1 MAPPEAAAAQSA
13 PPGPPSPPPAP
24 GAVLEAVGVSKR
36 FPGVVALDDVSFTL
50 RQGEIHALVG
60 ENGAGK
66 STLIKL
72 LTGVYRPDD
81 GELRL
86 AGEPVAF
93 HHPHE
98 AQRAGISTIYQ
109 EVNLVPLMSVARN
122 IFLGREPKNRF
133 GLIDFPRM
141 HRETAELLGGFGIT
155 ADPRRPLHTLGIGT
169 QQMVALAR
177 AVSVQARVVVMDEPT
192 SSLEPREVETLFR
205 VIGELHERG
214 ISILYV
220 SHRMDE
226 LYRICDR
233 VTVLRDG
240 RLVHSGDLADTDR
253 VRLVSLMLGREI
265 AEVRRHGATS
275 FGEGHTADRQPV
287 LTASGLTRRHQ
298 LQDIALELH
307 PGEVLGLGGL
317 LGSGRS
323 ETAKAL
329 SGALP
334 LDGGEI
340 SVGGRAL
347 RRLTPSAAIRAGIS
361 MLPEDRKAEGIVP
374 GLSVRE
380 NIVLAAMPRLS
391 RAGIVSRQKQD
402 RIVEIFMK
410 RLRIKAAGPEQKV
423 GELSGGNQQKVLLA
437 RWLCLEPKVLLLDE
451 PTRGIDVGAK
461 AEVQSLIDDLAG
473 EGLAVLL
480 ISSDIE
486 ELVEGADRIVV
497 LRAGAVAGELTGDD
511 VEENALLAVLAET
524 GDSDDGDSDVG
535 DGTDDAIGEA
545 PEAEA
550 TAGPQDAAPGP
561 LTKTTAPD
569 APPESAAG
577 TGTGTAAAPAP
588 PADGDPQSTPDT
600 PGGAGSATAK
610 EDPR

>member
-1 MAPPEAAAAQSA
+1 MAPSEAVEAASVPAGTAE
-13 PPGPPSPPPAP
+13 PPGAP
-24 GAVLEAVGVSKR
+24 AVLEAVRVSKR
-36 FPGVVALDDVSFTL
+36 FPGVVALDEVSFAL
-50 RQGEIHALVG
+50 RAGEIHALVG

-72 LTGVYRPDD
+72 LTGVHRPDG

-86 AGEPVAF
+86 GEAPVSF
-93 HHPHE
+93 HRPYE
-98 AQRAGISTIYQ
+98 AQQAGISTIYQ

-141 HRETAELLGGFGIT
+141 HREAAELLTGFGVR
-155 ADPRRPLHTLGIGT
+155 ADPRRPLHTLGVGT

-205 VIGELHERG
+205 VIGELHDRG
-214 ISILYV
+214 IAILYV
-220 SHRMDE
+220 SHRLDE

-240 RLVHSGDLADTDR
+240 RHVHTGELRDLDR
-253 VRLVSLMLGREI
+253 MRLVSMMLGREI
-265 AEVRRHGATS
+265 AEVRRHGTTG
-275 FGEGHTADRQPV
+275 FGDGHQAERQPV
-287 LTASGLTRRHQ
+287 LTATGLTSGQVLR
-298 LQDIALELH
+298 DVGLELH

-323 ETAKAL
+323 ETAKAVA
-329 SGALP
+329 GALA

-340 SVGGRAL
+340 SVGGRTL
-347 RRLTPSAAIRAGIS
+347 RRLTPAAAIRAGIS
-361 MLPEDRKAEGIVP
+361 LLPEDRKAEGIVP

-380 NIVLAAMPRLS
+380 NIVLAALPRLS
-391 RAGIVSRQKQD
+391 RAGIVSRGRQD
-402 RIVEIFMK
+402 RIVDVFMK
-410 RLRIKAAGPEQKV
+410 RLRIKASSPEQKV

-461 AEVQSLIDDLAG
+461 AEVQALIDDLAQ

-486 ELVEGADRIVV
+486 ELIEGSDRILV
-497 LRAGAVAGELTGDD
+497 LRGGTVAGELTGDR
-511 VEENALLAVLAET
+511 VEESKLLAVLADET
-524 GDSDDGDSDVG
+524 ADETAD
-535 DGTDDAIGEA
+535 
-545 PEAEA
+545 A
-550 TAGPQDAAPGP
+550 TADA
-561 LTKTTAPD
+561 TK
-569 APPESAAG
+569 ESAAREEP
-577 TGTGTAAAPAP
+577 AAP
-588 PADGDPQSTPDT
+588 
-600 PGGAGSATAK
+600 K
-610 EDPR
+610 EDRR

>member
-1 MAPPEAAAAQSA
+1 MAPPEAVPQPPEPAADAKEPTEPGAPATEATEPDALVKEATEAKDAPEATGAPGTSAVPEAKDAPGASAATGTDDGSA
-13 PPGPPSPPPAP
+13 P
-24 GAVLEAVGVSKR
+24 AVLEARSVSKR
-36 FPGVVALDDVSFTL
+36 FPGVVALDGVSFSL
-50 RQGEIHALVG
+50 RAGETHALVG

-66 STLIKL
+66 STLIKV
-72 LTGVYRPDD
+72 LTGVYQPDE

-86 AGEPVAF
+86 TGQQIAF
-93 HHPHE
+93 SRPFE
-98 AQRAGISTIYQ
+98 AQQAGISTIYQ

-133 GLIDFPRM
+133 GLIDFGRM
-141 HRETAELLGGFGIT
+141 HRETTELLDGFGVRV
-155 ADPRRPLHTLGIGT
+155 DPKRPLHTLGIGT

-177 AVSVQARVVVMDEPT
+177 AVSVNAQVVIMDEPT

-205 VIGELHERG
+205 VIEDLRERG
-214 ISILYV
+214 IAVLYV

-240 RLVHSGDLADTDR
+240 RHIHTGDLADLDR
-253 VRLVSLMLGREI
+253 MQLVSMMLGRDM
-265 AEVRRHGATS
+265 AEVRRSGVTS
-275 FGEGHTADRQPV
+275 FGSEGHDASRTPV
-287 LTASGLTRRHQ
+287 LTASGLSRNHQ
-298 LQDIALELH
+298 LHDISLSLYA
-307 PGEVLGLGGL
+307 GEVLGLGGL

-329 SGALP
+329 AGALN
-334 LDGGEI
+334 LDSGEI
-340 SVGGRAL
+340 GIAGRTL
-347 RRLTPSAAIRAGIS
+347 RRLTSAGAIRAGIS
-361 MLPEDRKAEGIVP
+361 LLPEDRKAEGIVP

-391 RAGIVSRQKQD
+391 RAGVVSRAKQD

-410 RLRIKAAGPEQKV
+410 RLRIKAASPEQKV

-461 AEVQSLIDDLAG
+461 AEVQSLIDDLAR

-486 ELVEGADRIVV
+486 ELIEGADRIVV
-497 LRAGAVAGELTGDD
+497 LRGGAVAGELAGDE
-511 VEENALLAVLAET
+511 VAESHLLEVLA
-524 GDSDDGDSDVG
+524 DHS
-535 DGTDDAIGEA
+535 
-545 PEAEA
+545 P
-550 TAGPQDAAPGP
+550 
-561 LTKTTAPD
+561 
-569 APPESAAG
+569 
-577 TGTGTAAAPAP
+577 APAGQA
-588 PADGDPQSTPDT
+588 PAAQ
-600 PGGAGSATAK
+600 

>member
-1 MAPPEAAAAQSA
+1 MAPPEAAPFEAA
-13 PPGPPSPPPAP
+13 PPEAATPATSGAPSSAAP
-24 GAVLEAVGVSKR
+24 TVLEAHGVGKR
-36 FPGVVALDDVSFTL
+36 FPGVVALDDVSFSL
-50 RQGEIHALVG
+50 RAGEVHALVG

-66 STLIKL
+66 STLIKV
-72 LTGVYRPDD
+72 LTGVHRPDS
-81 GELRL
+81 GELLLSGR
-86 AGEPVAF
+86 PVRFAR
-93 HHPHE
+93 PSE
-98 AQRAGISTIYQ
+98 AQAAGISTIYQ

-141 HRETAELLGGFGIT
+141 HAEAAALLGGFGVT
-155 ADPRRPLHTLGIGT
+155 VDPRRPLDSLGIGT

-177 AVSVQARVVVMDEPT
+177 AVSVEAHVVVMDEPT

-205 VIGELHERG
+205 IIDDLRRRDIAVV
-214 ISILYV
+214 YV

-240 RLVHSGDLADTDR
+240 RHIHTGPIGGLDR
-253 VRLVSLMLGREI
+253 MRLVSMMLGREI
-265 AEVRRHGATS
+265 SEVRRHGMTS
-275 FGEGHTADRQPV
+275 FGSEGHDVARKPV
-287 LTASGLTRRHQ
+287 LTATGLARRHQ
-298 LQDIALELH
+298 LDDVSLELH

-329 SGALP
+329 AGALALDSGQVRVDGAP
-334 LDGGEI
+334 L
-340 SVGGRAL
+340 GRFS
-347 RRLTPSAAIRAGIS
+347 SAGAIRAGIS
-361 MLPEDRKAEGIVP
+361 LLPEDRKAEGIVP

-380 NIVLAAMPRLS
+380 NIVLAALPRLS
-391 RAGIVSRQKQD
+391 RLGIVSRARQD
-402 RIVEIFMK
+402 RVVDIFMK
-410 RLRIKAAGPEQKV
+410 RLRIKASSPEQKV

-461 AEVQSLIDDLAG
+461 AEVQALIDELAQ

-486 ELVEGADRIVV
+486 ELVEGSDRIVV
-497 LRAGAVAGELTGDD
+497 LRSGGTVGELLG
-511 VEENALLAVLAET
+511 ENVSEDALLAALA
-524 GDSDDGDSDVG
+524 DH
-535 DGTDDAIGEA
+535 
-545 PEAEA
+545 
-550 TAGPQDAAPGP
+550 
-561 LTKTTAPD
+561 TAPAQD
-569 APPESAAG
+569 TPNPADTTTGAPVPAGESSAAG
-577 TGTGTAAAPAP
+577 PAPAQASP
-588 PADGDPQSTPDT
+588 PADPAP
-600 PGGAGSATAK
+600 AAE

>member
-1 MAPPEAAAAQSA
+1 MAPPPAAPAKPVPAATDA
-13 PPGPPSPPPAP
+13 PT
-24 GAVLEAVGVSKR
+24 VLEAIGVSKR

-50 RQGEIHALVG
+50 RAGEIHALVG

-66 STLIKL
+66 STLIKV
-72 LTGVYRPDD
+72 LTGVHRPDG

-86 AGEPVAF
+86 GGAPVAF
-93 HHPHE
+93 SRPYE
-98 AQRAGISTIYQ
+98 AQQAGVATIYQ

-122 IFLGREPKNRF
+122 IFLGREPKTRF
-133 GLIDFPRM
+133 GLIDFTRM
-141 HRETAELLGGFGIT
+141 HREAAELLAGLGVT
-155 ADPRRPLHTLGIGT
+155 ADVRRPLDTLGVGT

-214 ISILYV
+214 IAVVYV

-226 LYRICDR
+226 LYRICER

-240 RLVHSGDLADTDR
+240 KLVHTGPLAELNR
-253 VRLVSLMLGREI
+253 MQLVAMMLGRELT
-265 AEVRRHGATS
+265 EVRQGGVTA
-275 FGEGHTADRQPV
+275 FGDGHHYDREPV
-287 LTASGLTRRHQ
+287 LTATGLTRGH
-298 LQDIALELH
+298 ELH
-307 PGEVLGLGGL
+307 GVDLTLRPGEVLGLGGL

-329 SGALP
+329 AGALA

-340 SVGGRAL
+340 RVAGRQL
-347 RRLTPSAAIRAGIS
+347 RRHSPAAAIRAGIS
-361 MLPEDRKAEGIVP
+361 LLPEDRKAEGIVP

-391 RAGIVSRQKQD
+391 RLGVVSRAKQD
-402 RIVEIFMK
+402 KIVQIFMK
-410 RLRIKAAGPEQKV
+410 RLRIKASSPEQKV

-461 AEVQSLIDDLAG
+461 AEVQALIDELAR

-486 ELVEGADRIVV
+486 ELIEGADRLLV
-497 LRAGAVAGELTGDD
+497 LRGGAVAGELTGEQVTEDD
-511 VEENALLAVLAET
+511 LLAVLA
-524 GDSDDGDSDVG
+524 
-535 DGTDDAIGEA
+535 AH
-545 PEAEA
+545 
-550 TAGPQDAAPGP
+550 
-561 LTKTTAPD
+561 APD
-569 APPESAAG
+569 APA
-577 TGTGTAAAPAP
+577 TDAPDAIHSPARDGHDAP
-588 PADGDPQSTPDT
+588 DGQD
-600 PGGAGSATAK
+600 G
-610 EDPR
+610 PR

>member
-13 PPGPPSPPPAP
+13 PPGPDGPRDPAAPPTP
-24 GAVLEAVGVSKR
+24 VLEAVGVSKR

-50 RQGEIHALVG
+50 RAGEIHALVG

-66 STLIKL
+66 STLIKI
-72 LTGVYRPDD
+72 LTGVHRPDE

-86 AGEPVAF
+86 GGEAVAF
-93 HHPHE
+93 HRPHE
-98 AQRAGISTIYQ
+98 AQQAGISTIYQ

-122 IFLGREPKNRF
+122 IFLGREPRTRL
-133 GLIDFPRM
+133 GLVDFRRM

-155 ADPRRPLHTLGIGT
+155 TDPRRPLHTLGIGT

-177 AVSVQARVVVMDEPT
+177 AVSVRARVVVMDEPT

-205 VIGELHERG
+205 VIGDLHARG
-214 ISILYV
+214 ISLVYV

-240 RLVHSGDLADTDR
+240 RLVHTGDLKDTGR
-253 VRLVSLMLGREI
+253 VRLVSMMLGRELARVRKEAAAGSPGSAAAT
-265 AEVRRHGATS
+265 AE
-275 FGEGHTADRQPV
+275 PV
-287 LTASGLTRRHQ
+287 LTATGLSRRH
-298 LQDIALELH
+298 LLDGVALDLR

-317 LGSGRS
+317 LGSGRT

-329 SGALP
+329 AGALP

-340 SVGGRAL
+340 TVGGRRL
-347 RRLTPSAAIRAGIS
+347 RRISSAAAIRAGIS
-361 MLPEDRKAEGIVP
+361 LLPEDRKAEGIVP

-380 NIVLAAMPRLS
+380 NIVLAALPRLS
-391 RAGIVSRQKQD
+391 RFGFVSRRRQD
-402 RIVEIFMK
+402 RVVDVFMK
-410 RLRIKAAGPEQKV
+410 RLRIKAASPEQKV

-437 RWLCLEPKVLLLDE
+437 RWLCLEPRVLLLDE

-461 AEVQSLIDDLAG
+461 AEVQTLIDELAA

-480 ISSDIE
+480 ISSELE
-486 ELVEGADRIVV
+486 ELVEGAHRIVV

-511 VEENALLAVLAET
+511 VTEGALLTVLAET
-524 GDSDDGDSDVG
+524 
-535 DGTDDAIGEA
+535 A
-545 PEAEA
+545 PQAPAQAGAE
-550 TAGPQDAAPGP
+550 
-561 LTKTTAPD
+561 
-569 APPESAAG
+569 
-577 TGTGTAAAPAP
+577 TAAADARRAAPDPAP
-588 PADGDPQSTPDT
+588 KAAPAAGGGPADVPDQA
-600 PGGAGSATAK
+600 PAAGPRE